1 MTAFASPGWT
11 NRELGVSVATLFIG
25 GHFCIFF
32 DVFSKYFPLS
42 TTIVKSSLAW
52 LRATLTE
59 SQKGIRDVV
68 ILMVP
73 QGVAV
78 LTGFVT
84 TILIA
89 RGLGRGGLGQYALVM
104 SVAGIATSLSDLG
117 IGQTAIRYASR
128 AVSIADQEEQFAVLR
143 WAFRLRVTLAAV
155 VTVLFILLAPVI
167 AHTVWRIDEL
177 TPLLRIGLLG
187 GIFTALA
194 SVPTV
199 YFQSLKQFQKN
210 ATIAVSQTLI
220 VFAGI
225 IAVAWLNLWSVE
237 IVLIATLVGSAVSA
251 VIFLLLVPRA
261 ALIPRRRIT
270 LADLSI
276 RRLLR
281 KTPIREPGSWRG
293 QADSDPMTFAAFNL
307 VSTIVVMIILRA
319 DVWLMG
325 IFLNEEQ
332 VGIYFSGSR
341 FALPLSIVLTAINGA
356 LWPRASARLTVKQ
369 TKTLLVQTF
378 RLSGLVAAIGTIYAI
393 LVPLLAPV
401 LFGQEYA
408 EGTTLG
414 QFLSLRYALAI
425 LICPV
430 GIIGYSF
437 GMVRVYWWIN
447 SIQLVVVVGITV
459 WLLPI
464 LGPLGAAL
472 ALIANEVVG
481 VLLAGTTLWR
491 RMRKIELAE
500 AGT

>member
-1 MTAFASPGWT
+1 
-11 NRELGVSVATLFIG
+11 LFIG
-25 GHFCIFF
+25 AHFCIFF
-32 DVFSKYFPLS
+32 DVFSKKLLLS
-42 TTIVKSSLAW
+42 TTILKSTLTW
-52 LRATLTE
+52 LRATLIE

-73 QGVAV
+73 QGVALV
-78 LTGFVT
+78 TGFVT
-84 TILIA
+84 SILIA
-89 RGLGRGGLGQYALVM
+89 RGLGKGPLGQYALVM
-104 SVAGIATSLSDLG
+104 SVAGIASSLSDLG

-128 AVSIADQEEQFAVLR
+128 AVSLADQEEQFAVLR
-143 WAFRLRVTLAAV
+143 WAFRLRVALATAVTL
-155 VTVLFILLAPVI
+155 LFILLAPVI
-167 AHTVWRIDEL
+167 AHTIWRMDAL

-210 ATIAVSQTLI
+210 ATVAVCQTLI

-225 IAVAWLNLWSVE
+225 GVVAWFNLWSVE

-251 VIFLLLVPRA
+251 MIFLLLVPRA
-261 ALIPRRRIT
+261 ALFPRRRIT
-270 LADLSI
+270 FADLSI

-281 KTPIREPGSWRG
+281 KTPIRTPDIAGAH
-293 QADSDPMTFAAFNL
+293 ADSDPMTFAAFNL

-325 IFLNEEQ
+325 VFLDEKQ
-332 VGIYFSGSR
+332 IGAYFAASR
-341 FALPLSIVLTAINGA
+341 FALPLAVVLTAINAA
-356 LWPRASARLTVKQ
+356 LWPRASAHLSIKQ

-378 RLSGLVAAIGTIYAI
+378 RLSGMVAALGTVYAI
-393 LVPLLAPV
+393 LVPFLAPAF
-401 LFGQEYA
+401 FGQEYA
-408 EGTTLG
+408 ESTRLG
-414 QFLSLRYALAI
+414 QFLSFRYALAI
-425 LICPV
+425 LICPIGV
-430 GIIGYSF
+430 IGYSF

-447 SIQLVVVVGITV
+447 CIQLLVVVGITV

-481 VLLAGTTLWR
+481 VLLAGTILWQ
-491 RMRKIELAE
+491 RMRTFELTE